1 MEARTLTTRL
11 DPVELLQ
18 ALIRNACVNDGQRES
33 GQEVRNADA
42 LEAYLGTSGIE
53 TERFEAAPG
62 RVSLVARIEGS
73 QPDAPAL
80 CLMGHTDVVPVNP
93 SGWDRDLFGGELID
107 GEVWGR
113 GAVDML
119 NLTATMAVAFRELA
133 RTGFR
138 PRGDVI
144 FFAVADEESGS
155 SYGAQWIATHH
166 WDAIGADFVLTEGG
180 GLHGGTAQAPIVTVS
195 VAEKGV
201 SWRRLQVRGEPGHGS
216 MPYRTNNALVKAA
229 AVVMRLADYAPRAR
243 LHEFWGS
250 HVAALDVDDDAK
262 RVLLDA
268 GALDDALAQMENA
281 GLARHLHACS
291 HTTFSCNVIAGGVK
305 TNVIPDRVDL
315 EVDVRMLPGEDEDAV
330 GRHLRDALGDLADDV
345 EIDTLFAHL
354 PSTSPVNTRLWDSIE
369 RAVAKHFA
377 STRLAPILH
386 MGFTDARVFRER
398 GSVAYGAGLF
408 DATLASGDFARRFHG
423 NNERIDVESLRLTTD
438 FWLDVVR
445 DFDSH
450 IST

>member
-1 MEARTLTTRL
+1 
-11 DPVELLQ
+11 VELLQ
-18 ALIRNACVNDGQRES
+18 ALIRNACVNDGRPES

-42 LEAYLGTSGIE
+42 LAAYLGTTGIE
-53 TERFEAAPG
+53 TETFEAAPG
-62 RVSLVARIEGS
+62 RVSLVARIEGT
-73 QPDAPAL
+73 QPGAPAL
-80 CLMGHTDVVPVNP
+80 CLMGHTDVVPVNAA
-93 SGWDRDLFGGELID
+93 GWDRDPFGGELVD

-119 NLTATMAVAFRELA
+119 NLTSTMAVAFRELA

-155 SYGAQWIATHH
+155 AYGARWMADRH
-166 WDAIGADFVLTEGG
+166 WDAIRAEFVLTEGG
-180 GLHGGTAQAPIVTVS
+180 GVHGGTAKAPVVTVS

-201 SWRRLQVRGEPGHGS
+201 SWRRLRVTGEPGHGS
-216 MPYRTNNALVKAA
+216 MPFRTNNALVTAA
-229 AVVMRLADYAPRAR
+229 AVVNRLAGYAPRAR

-250 HVAALDVDDDAK
+250 QVATLDLDEAAK

-268 GALDDALAQMENA
+268 GALDDALAQMGDA
-281 GLARHLHACS
+281 GVARQLHACC
-291 HTTFSCNVIAGGVK
+291 HTTFSCNVIGGGGK
-305 TNVIPDRVDL
+305 TNVIPDRVDI
-315 EVDVRMLPGEDEDAV
+315 EVDVRLLPGDDSEAID
-330 GRHLRDALGDLADDV
+330 RHLRDALGDLAGAV
-345 EIDTLFAHL
+345 EVETIFAHD

-369 RAVAKHFA
+369 RAVTKRFA
-377 STRLAPILH
+377 ATRLAPILH
-386 MGFTDARVFRER
+386 MGFTDARIFRER

-423 NNERIDVESLRLTTD
+423 HNERIDVESLHLTTD

-450 IST
+450 QSI

>member
-1 MEARTLTTRL
+1 MEARTLTTRR
-11 DPVELLQ
+11 DPIELLQ
-18 ALIRNACVNDGQRES
+18 ALIRNACVNDGTPQS
-33 GQEVRNADA
+33 GQEVRNVDTLA
-42 LEAYLGTSGIE
+42 AYLGTSGIE
-53 TERFEAAPG
+53 TEVFEAAPG
-62 RVSLVARIEGS
+62 RASLVARIGGA
-73 QPDAPAL
+73 QRGAPAL

-93 SGWDRDLFGGELID
+93 AGWDRDPFGGELVD

-155 SYGAQWIATHH
+155 GYGARWMADHH
-166 WDAIGADFVLTEGG
+166 WDAIRADFVLTEGG
-180 GLHGGTAQAPIVTVS
+180 GLHGGTAQAPVVTVS

-201 SWRRLQVRGEPGHGS
+201 SWRRLRVTGEPGHGS
-216 MPYRTNNALVKAA
+216 MPFRTNNALVKAA
-229 AVVMRLADYAPRAR
+229 AVVRRLADYAPRAR

-250 HVAALDVDDDAK
+250 QVATLDVDEAAK

-268 GALDDALAQMENA
+268 GAIDDALAQMEDV
-281 GLARHLHACS
+281 GVARALHACC
-291 HTTFSCNVIAGGVK
+291 HTTFSCNVIGGGSK

-315 EVDVRMLPGEDEDAV
+315 EVDVRLLPGDDDAAID
-330 GRHLRDALGDLADDV
+330 RHLRDALGDLAADV
-345 EIDTLFAHL
+345 AVETIFAHS

-369 RAVAKHFA
+369 RAVAKRFA

-386 MGFTDARVFRER
+386 MGFTDARIYRER

-423 NNERIDVESLRLTTD
+423 HNERIDVESLHLTTD

-445 DFDSH
+445 DFDSQM
-450 IST
+450 ST